1 MAKTNFKIAARE
13 LPPRSFKAFK
23 AALIISEY
31 FGCAAL
37 FDDFAL
43 LVVVA
48 FFFFGDELALLV
60 FGADEAIGAVVPS
73 VIVDDVKF

>member
-13 LPPRSFKAFK
+13 LPPRSFKALR

-37 FDDFAL
+37 VDDFAL
-43 LVVVA
+43 LVVA
-48 FFFFGDELALLV
+48 FFFFGDAAAALV

-73 VIVDDVKF
+73 VIFLDVKF

>member
-13 LPPRSFKAFK
+13 LPPRSFKAFR

-43 LVVVA
+43 LVVA
-48 FFFFGDELALLV
+48 FFFLGDGLAWLV
-60 FGADEAIGAVVPS
+60 FGADKAIRAVVPS

>member
-1 MAKTNFKIAARE
+1 LAKTNFKIAARE
-13 LPPRSFKAFK
+13 LPPRSLRALR

-37 FDDFAL
+37 CDDFAL
-43 LVVVA
+43 LVVA
-48 FFFFGDELALLV
+48 FFFFGDGLALLV